1 MQQQLFRT
9 SVPAVDPA
17 EPRTRRCWE
26 WVCGA
31 LVNKDKGE
39 VSCSKRWRFL
49 LSA

>member
-1 MQQQLFRT
+1 MQQQLFRA

-39 VSCSKRWRFL
+39 VSWAFL
-49 LSA
+49 